1 MDEILEAFAIESAEL
16 LEAMESSTL
25 ALERGESGAMEA
37 LFRAAHTLKGSAG
50 IVGHERLQRYAHE
63 LENRL
68 NRIRSGA
75 IELGPDAAG
84 ALLACRDRCDVIL
97 RLERDGDAALSSDDR
112 ESLERLDRALGG
124 SAPSPGAPALAH
136 PDGAHPDCASAP
148 NSPSGAAS
156 SGASAPAGAGSREGE
171 KTVRISDAKL
181 DRLVNLASELVTVQ
195 AQLSQAAQE
204 SGERRFI
211 GIAESVRRLV
221 AELRSTSM
229 EMRLVRV
236 ETLFSRYVR
245 LVRDISRELGKEV
258 DLAISGAQT
267 ELDKNAVES
276 LADPLTHLLRNAL
289 DHGFEPPDEREA
301 SGKPRRGT
309 LRLSARHDGGSVV
322 ISVADDGRG
331 IDWESVAAK
340 AAERGLVEAG
350 VTLSRAA
357 LENLIF
363 SAGFSTSKEVSN
375 VSGRGFGLDVV
386 RTAIER
392 LGGDVELTSAL
403 GSGTEFALRVP
414 LTIAIVDGFL
424 VKAGGVSFVIPLSNV
439 LECFERD
446 RSAMSE
452 RLVERH
458 GRLVPLVDLAGAF
471 GLPAERERD
480 THEAIVVAQAGSGR
494 IALRVDR
501 VLGGYQTV
509 IKPLG
514 EIARHARGVSGATVL
529 ADGSVA
535 LILDAVAI
543 AKGIKED

>member
-1 MDEILEAFAIESAEL
+1 MDEILEAFATESAEL

-25 ALERGESGAMEA
+25 AMERGEPGAMEA

-75 IELGPDAAG
+75 VGLGPHTAG

-97 RLERDGDAALSSDDR
+97 RLERDGDAALSADDR
-112 ESLERLDRALGG
+112 ESLERLDEALGG
-124 SAPSPGAPALAH
+124 SAAGPGEPSLASPGGAPASPSPTGTA
-136 PDGAHPDCASAP
+136 ASAT
-148 NSPSGAAS
+148 SGS
-156 SGASAPAGAGSREGE
+156 SAVPPAGQRDGE
-171 KTVRISDAKL
+171 KTVRIADAKL

-195 AQLSQAAQE
+195 AQLSQAAQD

-258 DLAISGAQT
+258 DLVIAGAQT

-289 DHGFEPPDEREA
+289 DHGLEPPAEREA
-301 SGKPRRGT
+301 AGKPRRGT

-331 IDWESVAAK
+331 IDWEGVAAK
-340 AAERGLVEAG
+340 AAERGLAEPGAI
-350 VTLSRAA
+350 LSRAA

-363 SAGFSTSKEVSN
+363 SAGFSTSKEVSS

-392 LGGDVELTSAL
+392 LGGDVELTSTL

-424 VKAGGVSFVIPLSNV
+424 VEAGGTSFVIPLSNV

-446 RSAMSE
+446 RRCASE
-452 RLVERH
+452 RLVER
-458 GRLVPLVDLAGAF
+458 GGSLVPLVDLASAF
-471 GLPAERERD
+471 GLPGEREGESR
-480 THEAIVVAQAGSGR
+480 EAVVVAQAGSGR

-501 VLGGYQTV
+501 VVGGYQTV

-535 LILDAVAI
+535 LILDAAAI
-543 AKGIKED
+543 AKGFKEG